1 MLEQQIGDI
10 ELNLVFWVFVNF
22 IVWFFSGMRNSTD
35 GPKPQNGVV
44 SRSTKSPFRAISSYF
59 RIVSSGASTVARSA
73 VSVASSIVERD
84 DESSHDQVL
93 WAGFDKLESE
103 AGATRR
109 VLLLGYRSGFQVWD
123 VEEAD
128 NVHDLVSRY
137 DGPVSFMQ
145 MLPRPITSK
154 RSRDKFAEVRPLLV
168 FCADGSRSCGTKVQ
182 DGLATACNGTS
193 ANYHDLGNG
202 SSVPTVVRFYSLRS
216 QSYVHMLK
224 FRSPIY
230 SVRCS
235 SRVVAI
241 CQAAQVHC
249 FDAAT
254 LEIEYAILTNP
265 IVMGHPS
272 AGGIGIGYG
281 PLAVGPRWLA
291 YSGSPVVVSNDGRVN
306 PQHLMQS
313 RSFSGFASNG
323 SRVAHYAKE
332 SSKHLAAGIVNL
344 GDLGYKKL
352 SQYCSEFLPD
362 SQNSLQSAIP
372 GGKSNGTVN
381 GHFPDADNVGM
392 VIVRDIVS
400 KNVIAQFRAHKSPIS
415 ALCFDPS
422 GILLVTA
429 SVQGHNINIF
439 KIIPG
444 ILGTSSAC
452 DAGTSYVHLYRLQ
465 RGLTNAVIQ
474 DISFSDD
481 SNWIMIS
488 SSRGT
493 SHLFA
498 INPLGGSVNFQPTDA
513 NFTTKHGAMAKSG
526 VRWPPNLG
534 LQMPNQQSLC
544 ASGPPVTLSVVSR
557 IRNGNNGWRGTVS
570 GAAAAATGRVS
581 SLSGAIASSFHN
593 CKGNSETYAA
603 GSSLKIKNHLLVFSP
618 SGCMIQYALRIST
631 GLDVTMGVPGLG
643 SAYDS
648 VPEDDP
654 RLVVEA
660 IQKWNICQKQAR
672 REREDNIDIYGDNG
686 TFDSNKIYPEEVKGG
701 NFASTEANG
710 VIEKTNVSP
719 EDKHHLYISEAE
731 LQMHP
736 PRIPLWAKPQIYFQ
750 STMIKDFKTGEENF
764 LKGEIEI
771 ERFPT
776 RMIEVRSK
784 DLVPVFDYLQSPK
797 FSQARVPTVGRNSN
811 ERLLHQRSGLSENG
825 LLSRRSSSGS
835 LDSVTENGAL
845 AAKPN
850 IGIEETSLDC
860 PQMLVD
866 TKGFVNNSVSPK
878 TKTRHEIV
886 NNSESLRVEAQLK
899 FVNSKIEGPRMENHF
914 EDEGD
919 EFD

>member
-1 MLEQQIGDI
+1 
-10 ELNLVFWVFVNF
+10 
-22 IVWFFSGMRNSTD
+22 MRNSTD

-202 SSVPTVVRFYSLRS
+202 SSVPTVVHFYSLRS

-381 GHFPDADNVGM
+381 GHFPDAENVGM

-452 DAGTSYVHLYRLQ
+452 DAGSSYVHLYRLQ

-686 TFDSNKIYPEEVKGG
+686 TLDSNKIYPEEVKDG

-710 VIEKTNVSP
+710 VIEKTKVSP

-750 STMIKDFKTGEENF
+750 SMMIKDFKMGEENF

-776 RMIEVRSK
+776 RMVEARSK
-784 DLVPVFDYLQSPK
+784 DLVSYLTLLHYHS
-797 FSQARVPTVGRNSN
+797 SVVYEIRVPTVGRNSN

-835 LDSVTENGAL
+835 LDSVTDNGAL
-845 AAKPN
+845 AAEPN

-860 PQMLVD
+860 PQMPVD

-899 FVNSKIEGPRMENHF
+899 FVNSKIEGLRMENHF

>member
-686 TFDSNKIYPEEVKGG
+686 TLDSNKIYPEEVKGG

-899 FVNSKIEGPRMENHF
+899 FVNSKIEGLRMENHF